1 MGNASTYRRRS
12 AGVSRY
18 YLRGQRGAMPIG
30 ARRTTGAGLQASTTV
45 EDATECSALPFPS
58 FAAFAGAWVGGGGA
72 MM

>member
-12 AGVSRY
+12 DGVSRY
-18 YLRGQRGAMPIG
+18 YLRGQQGAMPIG
-30 ARRTTGAGLQASTTV
+30 VRRTTGVGNQTSTTV
-45 EDATECSALPFPS
+45 EDATECSAFPFPG